1 MMAAMV
7 PKPNYSPPFNVTRAS
22 HVVLTVRDL
31 DASLAFYGDLIRL
44 VVSERTADTAY
55 LRGLE
60 EACHHSLVLQR
71 SSSAPVCRRI
81 GFRVF
86 SEDDLDRAEAHFRGA
101 GLPTQWAKVPHQ
113 GRTLHI
119 SDPLGTPFEFC
130 ATMTVMPRLVTEFA
144 TFKGG
149 SAHRLDHFQVLV
161 PDVDQATAFHMGLGF
176 RCSEYIVADAVEQ
189 ITGVFLQR
197 KGNPHDLVFA
207 NGVGPRLHHVAY
219 TSIDA
224 FTLLRACD
232 IAGNLGYGKSVE
244 RGPGRHGPGHAQF
257 VYFRDP
263 DGHRIELFTTHYQ
276 IMDIEIEPVRWDSKS
291 KLRREVWGLPAQRT
305 WFEDGAK
312 FEGVAPRE
320 PRLKLEPPTLEK
332 FLGAQK

>member
-1 MMAAMV
+1 MPI
-7 PKPNYSPPFNVTRAS
+7 PKPNYSPPFNITRAS

-31 DASLAFYGDLIRL
+31 DASLAFYCDLIGL
-44 VVSERTADTAY
+44 VVSERTADAAY

-60 EACHHSLVLQR
+60 EVCHHSLVLRQAAD
-71 SSSAPVCRRI
+71 APICQRI

-86 SEDDLDRAEAHFRGA
+86 SEDDLEKAAAHFRGA
-101 GLPTQWAKVPHQ
+101 GLPAQFVEVPHQ
-113 GRTLHI
+113 GRTLHVT
-119 SDPLGTPFEFC
+119 DPLGTPFEFC
-130 ATMTVMPRLVTEFA
+130 ATMSVMPRLVTEFA

-161 PDVDQATAFHMGLGF
+161 PDVDKATAFHMGLGF
-176 RCSEYIVADAVEQ
+176 RCSEYVVNDAIEE
-189 ITGVFLQR
+189 ISGVFLQR
-197 KGNPHDLVFA
+197 KGNPHDLVFL

-224 FTLLRACD
+224 FTLMRACD

-291 KLRREVWGLPAQRT
+291 KLRREIWGLPAQRV
-305 WFEDGAK
+305 WFEEAMK
-312 FEGVAPRE
+312 FEGLAPRE
-320 PRLKLEPPTLEK
+320 PRNRPDPPTLEK
-332 FLGAQK
+332 FLRVQK